1 MIIAI
6 TGPMGAGKTTTTRFF
21 PQSWKRISADA
32 LGHALL
38 LDKKIVKRLT
48 AAFGNDI
55 VTKRKID
62 RALLAQRAFS
72 TKNNLK
78 KLNAIMHPIL
88 RKKIIQ
94 EIKNIKKGKKNAVL
108 DCALLQEL
116 GLEKLVDFTVLVT
129 APHAL
134 RAKRATQWSKREIT
148 ERVQFQRV
156 LQHPDF
162 ILANTGSRRD
172 LKNSVLKIVT
182 ALEHSTRQ

>member
-6 TGPMGAGKTTTTRFF
+6 TGLIGVGKTTTTRFF
-21 PQSWKRISADA
+21 PLSWKRISADS

-38 LDKKIVKRLT
+38 LEPFIVKRLT
-48 AAFGNDI
+48 ATFGNDI
-55 VTKRKID
+55 VTKRKIN

-72 TKNNLK
+72 STKNLK
-78 KLNAIMHPIL
+78 RLNAIVHPLL
-88 RKKIIQ
+88 RKKIIHK
-94 EIKNIKKGKKNAVL
+94 IKNIKKNKKNAIL

-116 GLEKLVDFTVLVT
+116 GLETLVDFTILVT

-134 RAKRATQWSKREIT
+134 RARRATQWSKKEIT

-162 ILANTGSRRD
+162 IIANTGSKCD
-172 LKNSVLKIVT
+172 LKNAVLKIVT
-182 ALEHSTRQ
+182 ALEHFTQQ